1 MKLLI
6 TGGNLENQAAE
17 SPVDPFIAGMRVMVV
32 SKGSADKTSQTRGLI
47 VVLTVLL
54 GGMLGVFGAF
64 LAKFAVAVK
73 SSLVTS
79 TESFSDSE

>member
-17 SPVDPFIAGMRVMVV
+17 SPVERSRAGMRVLVV

-54 GGMLGVFGAF
+54 GGMLGVFEAF
-64 LAKFAVAVK
+64 LAKFAVVVK